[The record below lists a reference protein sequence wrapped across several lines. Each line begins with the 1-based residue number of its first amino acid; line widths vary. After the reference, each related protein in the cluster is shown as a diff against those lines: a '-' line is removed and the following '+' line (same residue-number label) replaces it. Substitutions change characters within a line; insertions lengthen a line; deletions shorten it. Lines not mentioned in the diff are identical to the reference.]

1 MGGNKRT
8 DEEIQWIVNIGQSMT
23 KPSSSIEWL
32 DYVETY
38 NNTFAREIMATT
50 LSRLYREYKYYNES
64 DDFIMSK
71 MKQHRNMQTRNSKIV
86 KENRIVLDTELTRDT
101 FLQTFE
107 DLLKKSPIIYH
118 PKTRLKKSKVK
129 TERIVVGHISDTHVG
144 AEIDPEELGG
154 INCYSYIEEA
164 RRHAFYFKQLAEY
177 KTQYRNETEL
187 VLFLNGDLMQGVIHD
202 QEDAAEMTTQFA
214 RALNIYVQGITYVAQ
229 FYKSVRI
236 ICTTGNHGRFM
247 HKSNKGRV
255 VSKKWDGFHTM
266 LNIGIRT
273 ALRQYKNIN
282 IEIPVTPYASV
293 DILGHHFFVVHGDTV
308 LSVGN
313 VSKSI
318 NVSSIAS
325 QVNDINSALDRKVQV
340 LLVGHVHKATYQAL
354 DNGTDLLINGCLSG
368 TDPFAQSIGIL
379 HNHPIQ
385 QMFECTRQHAV
396 GDIRFVRLKDADK
409 DEKLDKII
417 KPLSGKF

>member
-8 DEEIQWIVNIGQSMT
+8 DEEIQWIINIGQSMT

-144 AEIDPEELGG
+144 AEIDSEE
-154 INCYSYIEEA
+154 
-164 RRHAFYFKQLAEY
+164 
-177 KTQYRNETEL
+177 
-187 VLFLNGDLMQGVIHD
+187 
-202 QEDAAEMTTQFA
+202 
-214 RALNIYVQGITYVAQ
+214 
-229 FYKSVRI
+229 
-236 ICTTGNHGRFM
+236 
-247 HKSNKGRV
+247 
-255 VSKKWDGFHTM
+255 
-266 LNIGIRT
+266 
-273 ALRQYKNIN
+273 
-282 IEIPVTPYASV
+282 
-293 DILGHHFFVVHGDTV
+293 
-308 LSVGN
+308 
-313 VSKSI
+313 
-318 NVSSIAS
+318 
-325 QVNDINSALDRKVQV
+325 
-340 LLVGHVHKATYQAL
+340 
-354 DNGTDLLINGCLSG
+354 
-368 TDPFAQSIGIL
+368 
-379 HNHPIQ
+379 
-385 QMFECTRQHAV
+385 
-396 GDIRFVRLKDADK
+396 
-409 DEKLDKII
+409 
-417 KPLSGKF
+417 